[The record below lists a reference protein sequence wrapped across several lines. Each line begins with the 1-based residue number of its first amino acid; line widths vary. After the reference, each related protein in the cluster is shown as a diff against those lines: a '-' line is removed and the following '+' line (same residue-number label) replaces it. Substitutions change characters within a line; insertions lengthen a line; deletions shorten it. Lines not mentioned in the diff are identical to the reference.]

1 MHHQPDIDKCEG
13 WRKFYRLLK
22 NVCCLTGFLNLSA
35 ELIYFTNLQWAHQ
48 SLWVILFLPEPT
60 AKIQATHPNSYKI
73 IISPFPGNCPWDPR
87 QVLNGETCSSLKLG
101 RMKPAG
107 HQGEHVDLAKTP
119 VPGRWR
125 VRYTVPGSPPH
136 PTPTNLLPGADGTC
150 SSSLVLSFTCFF
162 TGHSGPGG
170 HNGIRAWNIVGI
182 Q

>member
-60 AKIQATHPNSYKI
+60 AKIQATHPNSHKI

-87 QVLNGETCSSLKLG
+87 QVLNGETCSSWKLG
-101 RMKPAG
+101 RMKPGWPPGGACGSRKDPCAREVAG
-107 HQGEHVDLAKTP
+107 KVHCARQSA
-119 VPGRWR
+119 
-125 VRYTVPGSPPH
+125 PPH
-136 PTPTNLLPGADGTC
+136 PHQSAPWC
-150 SSSLVLSFTCFF
+150 
-162 TGHSGPGG
+162 
-170 HNGIRAWNIVGI
+170 
-182 Q
+182 